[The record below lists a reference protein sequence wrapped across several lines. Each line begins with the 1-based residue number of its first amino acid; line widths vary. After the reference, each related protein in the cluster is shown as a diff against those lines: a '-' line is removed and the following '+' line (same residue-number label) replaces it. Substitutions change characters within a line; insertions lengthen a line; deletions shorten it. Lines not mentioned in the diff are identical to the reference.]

1 VNQPDCPKEKY
12 GATTVMIPALEA
24 AVTLNDRRVVDVAGR
39 RYDGRPF
46 STASPAFSESLREN
60 AG

>member
-12 GATTVMIPALEA
+12 GASTVMIPALEA

-39 RYDGRPF
+39 ADTMAVHSARHRQR
-46 STASPAFSESLREN
+46 SRKA
-60 AG
+60 